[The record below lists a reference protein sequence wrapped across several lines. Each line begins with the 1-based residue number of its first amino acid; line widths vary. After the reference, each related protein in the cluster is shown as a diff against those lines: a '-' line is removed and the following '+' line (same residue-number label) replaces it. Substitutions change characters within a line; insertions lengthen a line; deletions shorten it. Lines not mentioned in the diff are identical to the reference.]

1 MPFARSTCPYSPLD
15 SFPSAARNAS
25 AENFVLMFVA
35 AFAVMTVV
43 VPMFVA
49 AFAVMMMF
57 VPMFVPTAVHFLFEP
72 LHVVR

>member
-1 MPFARSTCPYSPLD
+1 MMMPVFMAAFAVVTV
-15 SFPSAARNAS
+15 
-25 AENFVLMFVA
+25 FVLMFVA